1 MYIANKYDW
10 KNKGID
16 DQKYLNN
23 HHLQAVM
30 AVMCTGRGLIDV
42 GELFVKKTPK
52 LKKEK
57 VVNTTTIPPIPS
69 GMGKR
74 PQ

>member
-1 MYIANKYDW
+1 
-10 KNKGID
+10 
-16 DQKYLNN
+16 
-23 HHLQAVM
+23 M

-42 GELFVKKTPK
+42 GELFVKKMPK

-74 PQ
+74 LQ